1 MLIAKDWLKSDGES
15 MRDIVASEGKLVAGS
30 FQTRECS
37 LFAEHYASLQRDTG
51 RAVPP
56 RKAFDP
62 SRARTLLPYLSILEI
77 KEPKLALVRL
87 VGTAIVNR
95 TRIDNTGRNLLD
107 MLPEQSRDWSWG
119 HFKRITETPCGS
131 TFLSKEDYEHVSL
144 WIEVV
149 SFPLADVEGAA
160 RYILSLS
167 VEVDRQ
173 QLAFRGSQAMQI
185 GELSSY
191 RYIDIGCGIGRPA
204 ER

>member
-1 MLIAKDWLKSDGES
+1 MFIANDRPKGDGES
-15 MRDIVASEGKLVAGS
+15 MRDIVASEDKLVAGS
-30 FQTRECS
+30 FQTRECG

-51 RAVPP
+51 LTVPP
-56 RKAFDP
+56 RKTFDP
-62 SRARTLLPYLSILEI
+62 SNARALLPYLSIIEI

-119 HFKRITETPCGS
+119 HFKRITDTPCGS
-131 TFLSKEDYEHVSL
+131 TFLSKEDYADVSL

-149 SFPLADVEGAA
+149 SFPLADAEGLP
-160 RYILSLS
+160 RFILSLS

-173 QLAFRGSQAMQI
+173 QLALRGSQAMQI
-185 GELSSY
+185 GELNSY
-191 RYIDIGCGIGRPA
+191 RYIDIGDGI
-204 ER
+204 